1 MFFFLRDNVSC
12 LYGLCHSV
20 RLSVSLSVCL
30 IHYLPVLRLP
40 GTTGLLRT
48 PRLSGRRLVALL
60 RQRLQMSRH
69 LRTHHL
75 QNKSL
80 LIIEQ
85 VNKLWILLPF
95 VCVIIIIFFLVLQL
109 KAWCIS
115 LDVFLENL
123 KIELIFL
130 FAWLLCDKQI
140 FHIFLYIIWEC
151 HSHDERM
158 YLSKEK
164 THIPMIV
171 SKYHIQNV
179 CSSK

>member
-1 MFFFLRDNVSC
+1 MVSAT
-12 LYGLCHSV
+12 V

-30 IHYLPVLRLP
+30 IHYLPVPRLP

-85 VNKLWILLPF
+85 VNKL
-95 VCVIIIIFFLVLQL
+95 
-109 KAWCIS
+109 
-115 LDVFLENL
+115 
-123 KIELIFL
+123 
-130 FAWLLCDKQI
+130 
-140 FHIFLYIIWEC
+140 
-151 HSHDERM
+151 
-158 YLSKEK
+158 
-164 THIPMIV
+164 
-171 SKYHIQNV
+171 
-179 CSSK
+179 